1 MIDVLELLN
10 FKGKNKFQPIF
21 SGASKKET
29 KNKINRRFFRY
40 ILNFKEAKEKI
51 YFFRLLRKREEKR
64 KIMKIKEQQG
74 RFLKKF

>member
-1 MIDVLELLN
+1 MIDVLEVLN
-10 FKGKNKFQPIF
+10 IKGKNKFQPIF
-21 SGASKKET
+21 SGASKKEI